1 MPAAMSRSKSAPR
14 SRWWKFR
21 RKRRPCRPK
30 MRKPPPP
37 SPISLSMTCRWSSA
51 APSAALSIWR
61 RLTPEAK
68 NFGDNNFVL
77 GGGQS
82 ASYGTNLDGVSAN
95 TTRALTA
102 SWVAVNTPS
111 VEAITEFTVESNG
124 FKAEYGHAGGGMMS
138 FASKSGTNN
147 LHGNVYEFLR
157 NDALDA
163 NRFFSNALN
172 QKKAVYK
179 QNDFG
184 ATAGGPVWIPKIY
197 NGRNKTFF
205 FFSYE
210 GFRNRKGATATSA
223 TVPTPEMYNG
233 DFSKWVDAAGRQI
246 PIYDPATTRADSIQP
261 HGFVTRRVSR
271 QRDPERPLRPGC
283 AESAQRIP
291 ERRVDADTE
300 PPGYSRHERLRPIEL
315 SDQYGHQP

>member
-1 MPAAMSRSKSAPR
+1 MTNSTLRTVTTETGDYTAPNLSAGSYTVRIEREGFKPAVINNVMVNAG
-14 SRWWKFR
+14 
-21 RKRRPCRPK
+21 
-30 MRKPPPP
+30 
-37 SPISLSMTCRWSSA
+37 LA
-51 APSAALSIWR
+51 AHGDVTLEVGTAQQAVEVQAQSAALQTEDAKAATTITNKLVDDLPLVVGGALRSPFDLAT
-61 RLTPEAK
+61 LTPEAK

-138 FASKSGTNN
+138 FASKSGTND
-147 LHGNVYEFLR
+147 LHGSVYEFLR

-184 ATAGGPVWIPKIY
+184 ATAGGPVWIPKLY
-197 NGRNKTFF
+197 NGKNKSSS
-205 FFSYE
+205 FSLT
-210 GFRNRKGATATSA
+210 KDSATAKELPQPPPRS
-223 TVPTPEMYNG
+223 PRR
-233 DFSKWVDAAGRQI
+233 KC
-246 PIYDPATTRADSIQP
+246 TTGIFRS
-261 HGFVTRRVSR
+261 G
-271 QRDPERPLRPGC
+271 
-283 AESAQRIP
+283 
-291 ERRVDADTE
+291 
-300 PPGYSRHERLRPIEL
+300 
-315 SDQYGHQP
+315 

>member
-1 MPAAMSRSKSAPR
+1 MIVNAGLAAHGDVTLEVGTSQQAVEVQ
-14 SRWWKFR
+14 
-21 RKRRPCRPK
+21 
-30 MRKPPPP
+30 
-37 SPISLSMTCRWSSA
+37 A
-51 APSAALSIWR
+51 QSAALQTEDAKAATTITNKLVDDLPLVVGGALRSPFDLAT
-61 RLTPEAK
+61 LTPEAK

-172 QKKAVYK
+172 QKK
-179 QNDFG
+179 
-184 ATAGGPVWIPKIY
+184 GGLQAK
-197 NGRNKTFF
+197 
-205 FFSYE
+205 
-210 GFRNRKGATATSA
+210 
-223 TVPTPEMYNG
+223 
-233 DFSKWVDAAGRQI
+233 
-246 PIYDPATTRADSIQP
+246 
-261 HGFVTRRVSR
+261 
-271 QRDPERPLRPGC
+271 
-283 AESAQRIP
+283 
-291 ERRVDADTE
+291 
-300 PPGYSRHERLRPIEL
+300 
-315 SDQYGHQP
+315 